1 MDIWVI
7 IPAFNEEHS
16 IAKVIAEIPKT
27 VTEII
32 VVDNNSTDQTSTVAC
47 KAGATVV
54 HQKQMGY
61 GYACLKGLAHIP
73 LRLKTRILWSFS
85 MFSRM

>member
-32 VVDNNSTDQTSTVAC
+32 VVDNKSTDQTSTVARE
-47 KAGATVV
+47 GAD
-54 HQKQMGY
+54 GD
-61 GYACLKGLAHIP
+61 
-73 LRLKTRILWSFS
+73 
-85 MFSRM
+85 

>member
-1 MDIWVI
+1 MSSIKNNMDIWVI

-32 VVDNNSTDQTSTVAC
+32 VVDNRSDDQETLNYLDYLNYEDMKKPNGNRSKV
-47 KAGATVV
+47 
-54 HQKQMGY
+54 
-61 GYACLKGLAHIP
+61 
-73 LRLKTRILWSFS
+73 
-85 MFSRM
+85 